1 MPELVQ
7 QLRPLDLGTLNP
19 ALRPVLINSAAGL
32 PLLKDYINRKR
43 ERKDF
48 FVGFDTE
55 TNMCDDFWFRRCR
68 TIQIGD
74 RDEQFVID
82 LLGFAGSKEAL
93 INSQGEYGVNCGH
106 IYDELFEVLKPV
118 LCSREFLK
126 VGQNLSFDY
135 TVMWWNFGQRIW
147 HLYSTDMAERVI
159 QAGTIPLKKMAEFS
173 MASIAARHFNL
184 LIDKSEQEGFDLETP
199 LTQKQI
205 NYAAFDVRFPHAMR
219 QAQVNIMTADQLLAT
234 AQIENDAIGTFADM
248 HLNGQNLDDEKWKLR
263 IEHVLQE
270 RVGQLKVLDAGFMP
284 VVGDKDKQVDHE
296 EIERRYKHWQEDF
309 QFPTPREVELAA
321 QKRMEKDKSRKAV
334 LALELK
340 AAEGTRREAKA
351 AARVAH
357 SELSKKRTEWK
368 NKLEDCEGQAYINY
382 GSRDQLLAALQQMP
396 GMRSIK
402 DTTDDTLLRFND
414 RPLIQTLRKYN
425 KGKKDTGTYGIQ
437 WTQRWVTKPLS
448 KEGWRH
454 PVDGRL
460 HCLFN
465 QLEAE
470 TGRTSSSK
478 PNAQNLPKDDEVRAC
493 FICDPPNP
501 LIRVSVCCDSD
512 TYLVNGKHTC
522 TKCKE
527 YCDTKDEEMCIVT
540 CDMSGAEL
548 RIIAELAQA
557 KTWIMAFNKGWDV
570 HSVST
575 EILEPTKWPEILVKS
590 VLKPDRWTLEDSKSE
605 KIPQFNDDGSPMMK
619 DGKHLH
625 VGPCAYFA
633 RTADDQLARQKCDCP
648 KHAELRQKTKSINFL
663 LCYGGGPDALADE
676 LGITVD
682 AAKELMRQHEAA
694 FPDVWGYLERSGKL
708 AKSMREARDMF
719 GRRRSFPVPTREMA
733 RQWWIDEREES
744 LELSDAEKEASIFR
758 FKSTQL
764 REPNKEELRALTHR
778 NPTEKE
784 VERALYS
791 LNGSVERKG
800 KNHRI
805 QGTNVSIIKRAMGC
819 GFDKD
824 GQPYLWHTLP
834 QYRAKV
840 QNMVHDELV
849 IGCPKR
855 FGKLVA
861 ELIADA
867 FKRAA
872 AEVMHKV
879 VMEADYHVANR
890 WMK

>member
-7 QLRPLDLGTLNP
+7 QLRPIDLG
-19 ALRPVLINSAAGL
+19 ALQPPLKITVIHDEVGL
-32 PLLKDYINRKR
+32 LLLKDYIARKR

-48 FVGFDTE
+48 AVGVDTE
-55 TNMCDDFWFRRCR
+55 TNICDDFWFRRVR
-68 TIQIGD
+68 VIQVGD
-74 RDEQFVID
+74 RDEQFLID
-82 LLGFAGSKEAL
+82 LLSFAGSKDRL
-93 INSQGEYGVNCGH
+93 IATQGEYGINCDGV
-106 IYDELFEVLKPV
+106 YDKVFEVLKPV
-118 LCSREFLK
+118 LCTKDFLK
-126 VGQNLSFDY
+126 VGQNLSFEY
-135 TVMWWNFGQRIW
+135 TVFWWNFGVRIW
-147 HLYSTDMAERVI
+147 NLYSTDMAERVI
-159 QAGTIPLKKMAEFS
+159 QAGTISLKKMAEFS
-173 MASIAARHFNL
+173 MASIAARHFSL

-199 LTQKQI
+199 LTTKQI
-205 NYAAFDVRFPHAMR
+205 EYAAFDVRFPHAMR
-219 QAQVNIMTADQLLAT
+219 QAQINIMTAAQLLAT
-234 AQIENDAIGTFADM
+234 AQIENDAIGTFTDM
-248 HLNGQNLDDEKWKLR
+248 HLNGQNLDDERWVAR
-263 IEHVLQE
+263 IQHAVEK
-270 RVGQLKVLDAGFMP
+270 RVGYIKTLDEGFLP
-284 VVGDKDKQVDHE
+284 IVGDKDKQIDQE

-309 QFPTPREVELAA
+309 QLPTQREVDLAV
-321 QKRMEKDKSRKAV
+321 QKRLEKDRTKKAEIG
-334 LALELK
+334 ALLK
-340 AAEGTRREAKA
+340 AAEKERAAEKAKA
-351 AARVAH
+351 RIAH
-357 SELSKKRTEWK
+357 SELSKQRTEWK

-396 GMRSIK
+396 GMRTIK

-425 KGKKDTGTYGIQ
+425 KGKKDTGTYGLQ
-437 WTQRWVTKPLS
+437 WTQRWITKPLS

-501 LIRVSVCCDSD
+501 LVQVSVCCDAD
-512 TYLVNGKHTC
+512 TYLVNGKYTC

-527 YCDTKDEEMCIVT
+527 YCETKDEEMCIVT

-548 RIIAELAQA
+548 RIIAELANA
-557 KTWIMAFNKGWDV
+557 TTWIMAFNKGWDV

-575 EILEPTKWPEILVKS
+575 EILEPDKWPA
-590 VLKPDRWTLEDSKSE
+590 LKEE
-605 KIPQFNDDGSPMMK
+605 G
-619 DGKHLH
+619 
-625 VGPCAYFA
+625 CAYYELDA
-633 RTADDQLARQKCDCP
+633 AGQPKRQKCKC
-648 KHAELRQKTKSINFL
+648 KGHAELRQKTKSINFL

-733 RQWWIDEREES
+733 RQWWIDEKEET
-744 LELSDAEKEASIFR
+744 LELPEADKERNIFA
-758 FKSTQL
+758 FKSRQL
-764 REPNKEELRALTHR
+764 REPNKEELKTLTHR

-784 VERALYS
+784 VDRALYA
-791 LNGSVERKG
+791 LNGSTERRG
-800 KNHRI
+800 KNHCI
-805 QGTNVSIIKRAMGC
+805 QGTNASIAKRAIGC
-819 GFDKD
+819 GFDASGK
-824 GQPYLWHTLP
+824 PYLWHQLP

-840 QNMVHDELV
+840 QNFVHDELLV
-849 IGCPKR
+849 GCPR
-855 FGKLVA
+855 RYGQQVA

-867 FKRAA
+867 FRRAA
-872 AEVMHKV
+872 AEVMHSV
-879 VMEADYHVANR
+879 TMESEYHIASR
-890 WMK
+890 WQK

>member
-7 QLRPLDLGTLNP
+7 QLRPLDLGSLQPRLN
-19 ALRPVLINSAAGL
+19 VTVIHDEAGL
-32 PLLKDYINRKR
+32 LLLKDYIVRKR
-43 ERKDF
+43 TRGDF
-48 FVGFDTE
+48 AVGLDTE
-55 TNMCDDFWFRRCR
+55 TNICDDFWFRRCR
-68 TIQIGD
+68 TFQIGD

-82 LLGFAGSKEAL
+82 LLSFAGSKDRL
-93 INSQGEYGVNCGH
+93 IATQGEYGANCDGV
-106 IYDELFEVLKPV
+106 YDKFFEVLKPV

-126 VGQNLSFDY
+126 VGQNLSFEY
-135 TVMWWNFGQRIW
+135 AIFWWNFGHRIW

-159 QAGTIPLKKMAEFS
+159 QAGTIALKKMTEFS
-173 MASIAARHFNL
+173 MASIAARHFHL
-184 LIDKSEQEGFDLETP
+184 LIDKELQQSFDLETP
-199 LTQKQI
+199 LTQNQI
-205 NYAAFDVRFPHAMR
+205 DYAAFDVRFPHAMR
-219 QAQVNIMTADQLLAT
+219 QAQTNIMTADQLLTT
-234 AQIENDAIGTFADM
+234 AQIENDAIGTFTDM
-248 HLNGQNLDDEKWKLR
+248 HLNGQNLDDDRWKER
-263 IEHVLQE
+263 IKHVME
-270 RVGQLKVLDAGFMP
+270 RRVGELKTLDEGFLP
-284 VVGDKDKQVDHE
+284 ILGHKNNQIDE
-296 EIERRYKHWQEDF
+296 AEIERRYKHWQEDF
-309 QFPTPREVELAA
+309 QFPTSFEQDLAA
-321 QKRMEKDKSRKAV
+321 KKRKEKDKVKKEEIGELLKTEEKARAMAKAV
-334 LALELK
+334 
-340 AAEGTRREAKA
+340 
-351 AARVAH
+351 ARTAH
-357 SELSKKRTEWK
+357 SELSKLRTVWK
-368 NKLEDCEGQAYINY
+368 NKLEDCEGEAYINY

-396 GMRSIK
+396 GMSTIK

-414 RPLIQTLRKYN
+414 RPLIQTLRRYN
-425 KGKKDTGTYGIQ
+425 KGKKDTGTYGLQ
-437 WTQRWVTKPLS
+437 WTQRWITKPLS

-501 LIRVSVCCDSD
+501 LIRVSVCCDAD
-512 TYLVNGKHTC
+512 TYLVNSKYTC
-522 TKCKE
+522 SKCKE
-527 YCDTKDEEMCIVT
+527 YCETKDEEMCIVT
-540 CDMSGAEL
+540 CDMAGAEL
-548 RIIAELAQA
+548 RIIAELANA
-557 KTWIMAFNKGWDV
+557 TTWIMAFNKGWDV

-575 EILEPTKWPEILVKS
+575 EILEPEKWPTILVRS
-590 VLKPDRWTLEDSKSE
+590 VAKPSGWTLEDSRTE
-605 KIPQFNDDGSPMMK
+605 KIPQFNDDGSPMLK
-619 DGKHLH
+619 NGKHLH

-633 RTADDQLARQKCDCP
+633 TDTDGKPERQKCDCP
-648 KHAELRQKTKSINFL
+648 KHGELRQKTKSINFL

-694 FPDVWGYLERSGKL
+694 FPDVWGYLARSGKL

-719 GRRRSFPVPTREMA
+719 GRRRSFPIPTREMA

-744 LELSDAEKEASIFR
+744 LELSDEESKASLFR
-758 FKSTQL
+758 FRTANL
-764 REPNKEELRALTHR
+764 REPTKEELHAITHR
-778 NPTEKE
+778 SPTERE
-784 VERALYS
+784 VERAIWA
-791 LNGSVERKG
+791 LNGSVERRG
-800 KNHRI
+800 KNHCI
-805 QGTNVSIIKRAMGC
+805 QGTNASIIKRAMGC

-824 GQPYLWHTLP
+824 GKPYLWHTLL
-834 QYRAKV
+834 QYRAKI

-872 AEVMHKV
+872 AEVMHQV
-879 VMEADYHVANR
+879 TMEADYHIENR

>member
-19 ALRPVLINSAAGL
+19 ALQPVLINSAAGL

-82 LLGFAGSKEAL
+82 LLGFAGSKEVL

-263 IEHVLQE
+263 IQHVVE
-270 RVGQLKVLDAGFMP
+270 RRVGELKILDASFLPICGN
-284 VVGDKDKQVDHE
+284 KHEQVDE
-296 EIERRYKHWQEDF
+296 VEINRRYEHWQKDF
-309 QFPTPREVELAA
+309 ELPTEREVELAA
-321 QKRMEKDKSRKAV
+321 QKRLEKDKEKKAV
-334 LALELK
+334 LALQLK
-340 AAEGTRREAKA
+340 AAEGTRRVAKA
-351 AARVAH
+351 DARKAY
-357 SELSKKRTEWK
+357 SELSKLRTLWK
-368 NKLEDCEGQAYINY
+368 DKFAACEGEAYINY
-382 GSRDQLLAALQQMP
+382 DSRDQLLAALQQMP
-396 GMRSIK
+396 GMRTVK

-414 RPLIQTLRKYN
+414 RPLIQTLRKFK
-425 KGKKDTGTYGIQ
+425 KGKKDTGTYGLQ
-437 WTQRWVTKPLS
+437 WTQRWITKPLA

-454 PVDGRL
+454 PGDGRL
-460 HCLFN
+460 HCTFN

-501 LIRVSVCCDSD
+501 LIRVSVCHDAD

-522 TKCKE
+522 TVCKE

-540 CDMSGAEL
+540 CDMAGCEL
-548 RIIAELAQA
+548 RIIAELANA
-557 KTWIMAFNKGWDV
+557 TTWITAFNKGWDV

-575 EILEPTKWPEILVKS
+575 EILEPEKWPALREEGCSYYELDAEGQPRRQKCKCHGHVELRQAVKS
-590 VLKPDRWTLEDSKSE
+590 V
-605 KIPQFNDDGSPMMK
+605 
-619 DGKHLH
+619 
-625 VGPCAYFA
+625 
-633 RTADDQLARQKCDCP
+633 
-648 KHAELRQKTKSINFL
+648 NFL

-708 AKSMREARDMF
+708 AKSMREARDMY
-719 GRRRSFPVPTREMA
+719 GRRRSFPIPTREMA
-733 RQWWIDEREES
+733 RQWWIDEREET
-744 LELSDAEKEASIFR
+744 LELSEAEKEASIFR

-800 KNHRI
+800 KNHCI
-805 QGTNVSIIKRAMGC
+805 QGTNASIIKRAMGC